1 MIGSFL
7 SRKAEGEGMSAAED
21 RGRKTDFGVLEDPSG
36 TSRKTS
42 VKTGSGER
50 AALKAT
56 LSKSA

>member
-1 MIGSFL
+1 
-7 SRKAEGEGMSAAED
+7 MSAAED